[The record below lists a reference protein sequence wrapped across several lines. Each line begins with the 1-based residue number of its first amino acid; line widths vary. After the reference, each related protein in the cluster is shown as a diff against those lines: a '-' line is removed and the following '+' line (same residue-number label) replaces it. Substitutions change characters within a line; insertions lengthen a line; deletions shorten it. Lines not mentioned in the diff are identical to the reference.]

1 MKHLSKFQAHK
12 VADYVR
18 SQYSRIEYADM
29 IANQIEQFAD
39 ATGMVYHFAVSDT
52 IGPEWM
58 REIESEC
65 VMYMEGRWLEWPKS
79 IHQ

>member
-1 MKHLSKFQAHK
+1 MKHLNKFQAKK

-18 SQYSRIEYADM
+18 SQYSRIEYADLIQRQIMGYADSDGM
-29 IANQIEQFAD
+29 I
-39 ATGMVYHFAVSDT
+39 YHFAVSD
-52 IGPEWM
+52 ILGPELM

-65 VMYMEGRWLEWPKS
+65 VMYMEDRWLEWPKS